1 MVEMVEKEAEDK
13 GNAFFT
19 GGIFLRLTWGIFFL
33 GFAEVFWL
41 MLLNVINI
49 ANFTHNII
57 VLIVVGLVPLYLA
70 IAAEYGIYKYR
81 KNRGWSYWKD
91 VTKEWKKYRL
101 DELMREQKESAMRV
115 NAELKGSEG
124 NKNDIRYWHGLL
136 KDGIISQEEFEAKKR
151 ELLG

>member
-33 GFAEVFWL
+33 GFAEVFWI
-41 MLLNVINI
+41 MLINFFGI
-49 ANFTHNII
+49 GKAINNL
-57 VLIVVGLVPLYLA
+57 LIVSIIALVPLYLA

-91 VTKEWKKYRL
+91 VTKEWKKERL
-101 DELMREQKESAMRV
+101 DQLMREQKESAMRV

-124 NKNDIRYWHGLL
+124 NKSDIRYWHGLL

>member
-1 MVEMVEKEAEDK
+1 MVEKEAEDK

-33 GFAEVFWL
+33 GFAEVFWI
-41 MLLNVINI
+41 MLINFFGI
-49 ANFTHNII
+49 GKAINNL
-57 VLIVVGLVPLYLA
+57 LIVSIIALVPLYLA

-91 VTKEWKKYRL
+91 VTKEWKKERL
-101 DELMREQKESAMRV
+101 DQLMREQKESAMRV

-124 NKNDIRYWHGLL
+124 DKSDIRYWHGLL